1 MPELGSILGFG
12 HDTNFA
18 RTARCQTTIP
28 PVIHAAA
35 DVRMVRDFSKGC
47 EKAPGVRAVFNV
59 AGLAG
64 KMGGGDWFIA
74 DYVVAVIAF

>member
-1 MPELGSILGFG
+1 
-12 HDTNFA
+12 
-18 RTARCQTTIP
+18 
-28 PVIHAAA
+28 
-35 DVRMVRDFSKGC
+35 MVRDFSKGC

>member
-1 MPELGSILGFG
+1 MIRILLVLQ
-12 HDTNFA
+12 DA
-18 RTARCQTTIP
+18 KP
-28 PVIHAAA
+28 PYPQIFMQPLMSGWFVI
-35 DVRMVRDFSKGC
+35 FQ
-47 EKAPGVRAVFNV
+47 KAVKRPPGVRAVLNV